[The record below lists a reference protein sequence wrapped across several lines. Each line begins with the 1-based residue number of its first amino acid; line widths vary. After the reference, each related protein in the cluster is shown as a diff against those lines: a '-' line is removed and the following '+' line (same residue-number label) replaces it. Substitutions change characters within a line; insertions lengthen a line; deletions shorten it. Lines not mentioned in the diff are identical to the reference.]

1 MVGDGEGE
9 LGKRASAAA
18 LKSRRSRSAVS
29 GRAPCNGAM
38 KVGPLVVAQGGIV
51 SLALRVSLHS
61 FLSAERAER
70 SPLEW
75 PESREEA
82 AGRAAEESVAP
93 TRLQQA
99 GGQAGSWSCFCGQ
112 TRGRL
117 AGTRER
123 KLLRREWATRRQ
135 STVAELAAGCTCS
148 TRVRDLTC
156 LDKRALLEADSVRAR
171 HRTRWKTGGEQRD
184 SRCRLGTKKGWRR
197 GPRENVLSSSPLT
210 ERRKRHLCSLR
221 LPPRAGGRPCQLC
234 ACIDFVSADALRAS
248 ASSSLDV
255 EEACY
260 CTYMRLKTSRR

>member
-1 MVGDGEGE
+1 MRCESPCTLSSAPSEPSDRLWSGRRAV
-9 LGKRASAAA
+9 KRPRAEQQRSQW
-18 LKSRRSRSAVS
+18 LPQGCSRRV
-29 GRAPCNGAM
+29 GR
-38 KVGPLVVAQGGIV
+38 Q
-51 SLALRVSLHS
+51 
-61 FLSAERAER
+61 
-70 SPLEW
+70 
-75 PESREEA
+75 A
-82 AGRAAEESVAP
+82 AGPVSAGRRAGDSRA
-93 TRLQQA
+93 
-99 GGQAGSWSCFCGQ
+99 
-112 TRGRL
+112 
-117 AGTRER
+117 TRER